1 MELRELIRDTLRE
14 KMESQYK
21 TLTAFAKA
29 SGVSQSYLSKIFGEV
44 AVDISPTILSK
55 LLSPLG
61 VSLSQFFTDVE
72 KKKAVLNIRLSG
84 AELQQLMDMI
94 PNGKE
99 KQGFLAKLRETI
111 TELPAWLKSGGGV
124 PACLDGRRRVC
135 SRMQGQRGP
144 LHACPAGRR
153 ARLRALRRRVSGRWR
168 IDSACRRHAD
178 RRGRR
183 RVHRRGASALG

>member
-72 KKKAVLNIRLSG
+72 KKNKKFLLFSFSRILIRNRQKRSR
-84 AELQQLMDMI
+84 
-94 PNGKE
+94 N
-99 KQGFLAKLRETI
+99 
-111 TELPAWLKSGGGV
+111 LPISY
-124 PACLDGRRRVC
+124 
-135 SRMQGQRGP
+135 
-144 LHACPAGRR
+144 
-153 ARLRALRRRVSGRWR
+153 
-168 IDSACRRHAD
+168 
-178 RRGRR
+178 
-183 RVHRRGASALG
+183 

>member
-72 KKKAVLNIRLSG
+72 KKKAVLLDNFLIFPDRRCR
-84 AELQQLMDMI
+84 I
-94 PNGKE
+94 P
-99 KQGFLAKLRETI
+99 AMRI
-111 TELPAWLKSGGGV
+111 V
-124 PACLDGRRRVC
+124 
-135 SRMQGQRGP
+135 
-144 LHACPAGRR
+144 RR
-153 ARLRALRRRVSGRWR
+153 AHWVTPKKKLQGMRQ
-168 IDSACRRHAD
+168 
-178 RRGRR
+178 
-183 RVHRRGASALG
+183 

>member
-72 KKKAVLNIRLSG
+72 KKRLLCLTTSSFS
-84 AELQQLMDMI
+84 DMLTHYHS
-94 PNGKE
+94 PK
-99 KQGFLAKLRETI
+99 
-111 TELPAWLKSGGGV
+111 P
-124 PACLDGRRRVC
+124 C
-135 SRMQGQRGP
+135 
-144 LHACPAGRR
+144 
-153 ARLRALRRRVSGRWR
+153 
-168 IDSACRRHAD
+168 
-178 RRGRR
+178 
-183 RVHRRGASALG
+183 

>member
-61 VSLSQFFTDVE
+61 VSLSKFFTDVE
-72 KKKAVLNIRLSG
+72 KKKAVLNIRLSAYRHDCAHPVLVG
-84 AELQQLMDMI
+84 
-94 PNGKE
+94 G
-99 KQGFLAKLRETI
+99 
-111 TELPAWLKSGGGV
+111 LPAY
-124 PACLDGRRRVC
+124 LDGRRRVC
-135 SRMQGQRGP
+135 SRMQGQRCP
-144 LHACPAGRR
+144 LPACPAGRR

-178 RRGRR
+178 RRHGW
-183 RVHRRGASALG
+183 RVHRGASAGIVTPLNSCA

>member
-72 KKKAVLNIRLSG
+72 KKKRKG
-84 AELQQLMDMI
+84 
-94 PNGKE
+94 
-99 KQGFLAKLRETI
+99 
-111 TELPAWLKSGGGV
+111 
-124 PACLDGRRRVC
+124 
-135 SRMQGQRGP
+135 
-144 LHACPAGRR
+144 
-153 ARLRALRRRVSGRWR
+153 SGRPVSRLKRSVSRLQSSWLFENFKKSFLPTESGEVR
-168 IDSACRRHAD
+168 N
-178 RRGRR
+178 
-183 RVHRRGASALG
+183 

>member
-111 TELPAWLKSGGGV
+111 PELPAWLKSGGGV
-124 PACLDGRRRVC
+124 PAYLDGRRRVC

-178 RRGRR
+178 RRG
-183 RVHRRGASALG
+183 ASALG

>member
-72 KKKAVLNIRLSG
+72 KKKAVLNIRLSE

-111 TELPAWLKSGGGV
+111 PELPAWLKYENQVQAARERLENDLIPGI
-124 PACLDGRRRVC
+124 C
-135 SRMQGQRGP
+135 
-144 LHACPAGRR
+144 CPA
-153 ARLRALRRRVSGRWR
+153 
-168 IDSACRRHAD
+168 
-178 RRGRR
+178 
-183 RVHRRGASALG
+183 

>member
-72 KKKAVLNIRLSG
+72 KKKAVLNIRLSE

-111 TELPAWLKSGGGV
+111 PELPAWLKYENQVQAARERLENDLIPGM
-124 PACLDGRRRVC
+124 PCLPSRRCPRSAS
-135 SRMQGQRGP
+135 SRLWTM
-144 LHACPAGRR
+144 
-153 ARLRALRRRVSGRWR
+153 ARCFRWWP
-168 IDSACRRHAD
+168 SC
-178 RRGRR
+178 
-183 RVHRRGASALG
+183 

>member
-72 KKKAVLNIRLSG
+72 KKKAARERL
-84 AELQQLMDMI
+84 ENDLI
-94 PNGKE
+94 PGM
-99 KQGFLAKLRETI
+99 
-111 TELPAWLKSGGGV
+111 PCW
-124 PACLDGRRRVC
+124 P
-135 SRMQGQRGP
+135 SRPSPRSASP
-144 LHACPAGRR
+144 
-153 ARLRALRRRVSGRWR
+153 RLWTMA
-168 IDSACRRHAD
+168 H
-178 RRGRR
+178 
-183 RVHRRGASALG
+183 